1 MKVIDQFLK
10 KISKI
15 EYYNVIYGMS
25 EAKVVLDFLSDDISA
40 SINEMG
46 IVEAIGNA
54 NLSNDEKRII
64 KDKLRLSEINTYD
77 DKYNIENYN
86 LNSREGNY
94 WNIKIEMLDGSI
106 KNIEGYNKQ
115 PEGLVYLNNIQ
126 EMIRSNVISQYYTVN
141 SDGSLTL
148 K

>member
-46 IVEAIGNA
+46 IVETIGNA
-54 NLSNDEKRII
+54 NLSNDEK
-64 KDKLRLSEINTYD
+64 K
-77 DKYNIENYN
+77 
-86 LNSREGNY
+86 
-94 WNIKIEMLDGSI
+94 
-106 KNIEGYNKQ
+106 
-115 PEGLVYLNNIQ
+115 
-126 EMIRSNVISQYYTVN
+126 
-141 SDGSLTL
+141 
-148 K
+148 

>member
-54 NLSNDEKRII
+54 NLSNDEK
-64 KDKLRLSEINTYD
+64 K
-77 DKYNIENYN
+77 
-86 LNSREGNY
+86 
-94 WNIKIEMLDGSI
+94 
-106 KNIEGYNKQ
+106 
-115 PEGLVYLNNIQ
+115 
-126 EMIRSNVISQYYTVN
+126 
-141 SDGSLTL
+141 
-148 K
+148 